1 MFSRGWA
8 TRAQQI
14 AERTRR
20 TIEWLSGMVNMPPIP
35 PLFVLNAKDC
45 PHPALIP
52 HYGLA
57 HVNRLRIVV
66 GQELR
71 PFFDRI
77 IDRLRPK
84 LSDSS
89 LSRLAG
95 VYGDPLDFS
104 PFADLLVCHELTHL
118 ADRPSQLDRGQ
129 HANRGQA
136 SPCPVVLRAL
146 R

>member
-45 PHPALIP
+45 PRPALIP
-52 HYGLA
+52 HYRLA
-57 HVNRLRIVV
+57 DVNRLRIVV

-71 PFFDRI
+71 PFFAWI
-77 IDRLRPK
+77 IARLPPE
-84 LSDSS
+84 LSASS
-89 LSRLAG
+89 LSRHAG
-95 VYGDPLDFS
+95 GYGSPLGLTT
-104 PFADLLVCHELTHL
+104 FAELLVCHEVTNL
-118 ADRPSQLDRGQ
+118 ADRPSQL
-129 HANRGQA
+129 
-136 SPCPVVLRAL
+136 
-146 R
+146 